1 MSATFLVAPVGGRGI
16 ADIWWEETR
25 GLLNI
30 LQRTGQPCSVKNYL
44 FPNRA
49 GLISL
54 VLNLGSFQKTGEI
67 AVCASWT
74 VGKDSLALIG
84 FPGFNAKVSACNAGT
99 WVRTLGWEDP
109 LEKEMETHSSILA
122 WKIPR
127 MEEPSRLQTMGLQR
141 IGHDWATSLSLYKGF
156 TECLALGGVFLC
168 AQGFLIFS
176 SLPGFSRLTFSP
188 SLTHSMCVSWEGK
201 WETLNVIKEL
211 LDAKIFLTQ
220 ITSWKTLQN
229 YVGFICLSL
238 ICKWANVFK
247 VTPPTPSGKW
257 SWWAGGWRLCLC
269 FRFGASQP
277 CAMESLGG

>member
-67 AVCASWT
+67 AACASWT

-141 IGHDWATSLSLYKGF
+141 IGHD
-156 TECLALGGVFLC
+156 
-168 AQGFLIFS
+168 
-176 SLPGFSRLTFSP
+176 
-188 SLTHSMCVSWEGK
+188 
-201 WETLNVIKEL
+201 
-211 LDAKIFLTQ
+211 
-220 ITSWKTLQN
+220 
-229 YVGFICLSL
+229 
-238 ICKWANVFK
+238 
-247 VTPPTPSGKW
+247 
-257 SWWAGGWRLCLC
+257 
-269 FRFGASQP
+269 
-277 CAMESLGG
+277 